1 MEFEFYCPHH
11 NEVEKLQ
18 VPDSYQYFEGEVDCS
33 PPSGETGRPLKVRIV
48 RGLLIDTDPL

>member
-18 VPDSYQYFEGEVDCS
+18 VPDSYQYFEGELDCA
-33 PPSGETGRPLKVRIV
+33 PPPGQTGRPLKVRIV
-48 RGLLIDTDPL
+48 RGLLIDTDPV